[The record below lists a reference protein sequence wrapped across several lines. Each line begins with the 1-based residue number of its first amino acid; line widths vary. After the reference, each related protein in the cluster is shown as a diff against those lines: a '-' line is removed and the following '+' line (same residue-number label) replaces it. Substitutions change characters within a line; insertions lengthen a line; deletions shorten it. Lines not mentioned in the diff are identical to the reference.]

1 MSEIKS
7 SSRYSSKKSL
17 SYEKDL
23 SSTISQINKNRDD
36 IIKNKVYCPI
46 ELKNVYTLLDES
58 DKILRKKDSD
68 INNLFKYN
76 DKICELI
83 NICEHYKIHMNS
95 QQKPELKK
103 TYNSIEH
110 NIQYL
115 CKHIET
121 AKKDNILLK
130 KKLKKS
136 TDPLFLSTLEQ
147 KNKQLCMDI
156 ENRKKE
162 IKFLKESIRKNEK
175 LLDSNKKKPNPVSL
189 EKEYRN
195 LLNQQSNLC
204 SRLIQLQNGSK
215 LYEESIQRIDDQ
227 LEEIKKK
234 MNDLNLEKKNEKEN
248 LIEGV
253 SDMSKENLEKKIF
266 LLNTKRDEL
275 KKEKNNIINNLNNS
289 LLKLKK
295 QISVLE
301 NEKIN
306 LLNEEKSHIEK
317 SQILKRTLNT
327 RINKM
332 NKNENKIKPYV
343 IKKKDINKKELIE
356 QHQDDNTL
364 KEDNIKEQEYN
375 VKDIKENNDIQ
386 HIYNN
391 DKYMYQQNVQTY
403 DHKITTQPSNFIE
416 SLLED
421 QTPEYKKDISPI
433 IKTQK
438 DLSKLCE
445 ENGNKNVDNDINNE
459 NNITKY
465 NTKKNKNKNKNKN
478 NSNVFL
484 PQFEEDIL
492 LKLQKTVNMK
502 LNENKEN
509 DEYTIMEDIKEAVKE
524 TIDVDLVEEVVKE
537 TIDVD
542 VVEEV
547 VKEKIDVDVVEDI
560 NDDVVEDINDDVV
573 EDVNDDV
580 VEDVNDDVVEDM
592 NDDVVEDVNDDVVED
607 MNDDVVEDVNDD
619 VVEDVNDDVVEED
632 MDDDVIEEDIDDD
645 VVEEDIDDDVVEE
658 DIKVVVQDEVND
670 DMVEE
675 EVQQEQIN
683 DDMVEEEIDEID
695 EHENQINELEIH
707 KEIIKEE
714 GILEDIIKDD
724 IINNDDIKMNDNIED
739 EFLENDKMD
748 NLILRH
754 DEKNETYIND
764 IQQYK
769 SSYNITKEEQTFKKE
784 DIIENMNNNY
794 NFKEIN
800 ELNKDIKKEENI
812 ILPVI
817 ENNIITND
825 QIETVIQNKEEEINE
840 DTEKETLNF

>member
-1 MSEIKS
+1 MSDIKS

-17 SYEKDL
+17 PYEKAL

-46 ELKNVYTLLDES
+46 ELKNVYTLLEDS

-76 DKICELI
+76 DKICEFI

-115 CKHIET
+115 SKHIET

-130 KKLKKS
+130 KKLKRS
-136 TDPLFLSTLEQ
+136 TDPLFLLTLEQ
-147 KNKQLCMDI
+147 KNKQLCIDI

-204 SRLIQLQNGSK
+204 SRLIQLQNGSR

-234 MNDLNLEKKNEKEN
+234 MNDLNLEKKNEKEH

-306 LLNEEKSHIEK
+306 LLNDEKSHIEK

-327 RINKM
+327 KMNKM
-332 NKNENKIKPYV
+332 NKHENKIKTNV
-343 IKKKDINKKELIE
+343 IKKKDMNKKEQIE
-356 QHQDDNTL
+356 EQQEDNTL
-364 KEDNIKEQEYN
+364 KEDNKNEKVHY
-375 VKDIKENNDIQ
+375 VKDIKQDNDIQ
-386 HIYNN
+386 HYNEN
-391 DKYMYQQNVQTY
+391 NKYMYQQNIHSLKYEQNVERY
-403 DHKITTQPSNFIE
+403 DRTITPQPSNNFIE

-421 QTPEYKKDISPI
+421 QTPEHKQNINPI
-433 IKTQK
+433 IKTQE
-438 DLSKLCE
+438 DVSKPWE
-445 ENGNKNVDNDINNE
+445 ENGNNNIYDDINNE
-459 NNITKY
+459 NITKY
-465 NTKKNKNKNKNKN
+465 NTKKKKIKN

-502 LNENKEN
+502 LNEK
-509 DEYTIMEDIKEAVKE
+509 
-524 TIDVDLVEEVVKE
+524 
-537 TIDVD
+537 
-542 VVEEV
+542 
-547 VKEKIDVDVVEDI
+547 KEKEEHMIQEEIKDVEQDI
-560 NDDVVEDINDDVV
+560 NDDDMINEEIKDVKQDIN
-573 EDVNDDV
+573 
-580 VEDVNDDVVEDM
+580 
-592 NDDVVEDVNDDVVED
+592 
-607 MNDDVVEDVNDD
+607 
-619 VVEDVNDDVVEED
+619 
-632 MDDDVIEEDIDDD
+632 DDD
-645 VVEEDIDDDVVEE
+645 VVEEEIKKVEQDINDDDVVEE
-658 DIKVVVQDEVND
+658 EIKKVEQDIND
-670 DMVEE
+670 DDMINEEIKDVKQDINDDDVVEE
-675 EVQQEQIN
+675 EIKDVKQDIN
-683 DDMVEEEIDEID
+683 DDDVVEEEIKDVKRDINDDDVVEEEIKKVEQDINDDDVTVEEEIDERD
-695 EHENQINELEIH
+695 EHENEINEPEIH
-707 KEIIKEE
+707 KEIIKED
-714 GILEDIIKDD
+714 GILDD
-724 IINNDDIKMNDNIED
+724 IINNDEIKMNDNIKD
-739 EFLENDKMD
+739 EFLEKDKKEDM
-748 NLILRH
+748 ILR
-754 DEKNETYIND
+754 DERENETYTNN
-764 IQQYK
+764 IQQYNN
-769 SSYNITKEEQTFKKE
+769 SYNITNDEQTFKDE
-784 DIIENMNNNY
+784 DIFEKMNNND

-800 ELNKDIKKEENI
+800 EPDKDMIKQENI
-812 ILPVI
+812 ILHVT
-817 ENNIITND
+817 EKSVMTND
-825 QIETVIQNKEEEINE
+825 QIEKGIQNKEEEINE
-840 DTEKETLNF
+840 DMEMETLNF

>member
-17 SYEKDL
+17 SYEKEL

-46 ELKNVYTLLDES
+46 ELKNVYTLLEES

-204 SRLIQLQNGSK
+204 SRLIQLKNGSK

-356 QHQDDNTL
+356 QYKEDNTL
-364 KEDNIKEQEYN
+364 KEDNIKEQVYY

-386 HIYNN
+386 HIYKN

-403 DHKITTQPSNFIE
+403 DHNIITQPSNFIE

-438 DLSKLCE
+438 DLIKPFE
-445 ENGNKNVDNDINNE
+445 ENGNKNVDDDINNE
-459 NNITKY
+459 NNIIKY

-509 DEYTIMEDIKEAVKE
+509 DEYTIREDIKEAEKE
-524 TIDVDLVEEVVKE
+524 KIDVDVIEDVVKEKIDVGVIEEVVKE
-537 TIDVD
+537 KIDVD

-547 VKEKIDVDVVEDI
+547 VKEKIDVDVIEEVIKEVVKDESDDDVIEDM
-560 NDDVVEDINDDVV
+560 NDDVIEDM
-573 EDVNDDV
+573 
-580 VEDVNDDVVEDM
+580 NDDVVEDM
-592 NDDVVEDVNDDVVED
+592 NDDVIEDMNDDVIKDMNDDVVED
-607 MNDDVVEDVNDD
+607 MNDDVIEDMNDD
-619 VVEDVNDDVVEED
+619 VVEDMNDDVIEDMNDDVVK
-632 MDDDVIEEDIDDD
+632 
-645 VVEEDIDDDVVEE
+645 E
-658 DIKVVVQDEVND
+658 DIKEVQQDEV
-670 DMVEE
+670 
-675 EVQQEQIN
+675 N

-695 EHENQINELEIH
+695 EHENKINELKIN

-724 IINNDDIKMNDNIED
+724 IINNDEIKMNDNIED
-739 EFLENDKMD
+739 EYLENDKID
-748 NLILRH
+748 NLTLRH

-817 ENNIITND
+817 ENNIITNN
-825 QIETVIQNKEEEINE
+825 QIETLIQNKEEEINE

>member
-1 MSEIKS
+1 MSDIKS

-17 SYEKDL
+17 PYEKAL

-46 ELKNVYTLLDES
+46 ELKNVYTLLEDS

-76 DKICELI
+76 DKICEFI

-115 CKHIET
+115 SKHIET

-130 KKLKKS
+130 KKLKRS
-136 TDPLFLSTLEQ
+136 TDPLFLLTLEQ
-147 KNKQLCMDI
+147 KNKQLCIDI

-204 SRLIQLQNGSK
+204 SRLIQLQNGSR

-234 MNDLNLEKKNEKEN
+234 MNDLNLEKKNEKEH

-301 NEKIN
+301 NDKIN
-306 LLNEEKSHIEK
+306 LLNDEKSHIEK

-327 RINKM
+327 KMNKM
-332 NKNENKIKPYV
+332 NKHENKIKTNI
-343 IKKKDINKKELIE
+343 IKKKDINKKEQIE
-356 QHQDDNTL
+356 EQQEDNTL
-364 KEDNIKEQEYN
+364 KEDNKNEEVYY
-375 VKDIKENNDIQ
+375 VKDIKEDNNIQ
-386 HIYNN
+386 HYNEN
-391 DKYMYQQNVQTY
+391 NKYMYQQNIHPLKYEQNVQRY
-403 DHKITTQPSNFIE
+403 DREITPQPSNFIE

-421 QTPEYKKDISPI
+421 QTPEYKKDINPI
-433 IKTQK
+433 IKTQE
-438 DLSKLCE
+438 DVSKPWE
-445 ENGNKNVDNDINNE
+445 ENGNKNIYDDINNE
-459 NNITKY
+459 NMTKY
-465 NTKKNKNKNKNKN
+465 NTKKKKKKN

-492 LKLQKTVNMK
+492 LKLQKTINMK
-502 LNENKEN
+502 LNEKKEK
-509 DEYTIMEDIKEAVKE
+509 EEHIIEGEIKEVLQE
-524 TIDVDLVEEVVKE
+524 GIDD
-537 TIDVD
+537 DAN
-542 VVEEV
+542 VVEEEI
-547 VKEKIDVDVVEDI
+547 KE
-560 NDDVVEDINDDVV
+560 
-573 EDVNDDV
+573 
-580 VEDVNDDVVEDM
+580 
-592 NDDVVEDVNDDVVED
+592 
-607 MNDDVVEDVNDD
+607 
-619 VVEDVNDDVVEED
+619 
-632 MDDDVIEEDIDDD
+632 
-645 VVEEDIDDDVVEE
+645 
-658 DIKVVVQDEVND
+658 VVQDEID
-670 DMVEE
+670 DDIKDVKED
-675 EVQQEQIN
+675 IH
-683 DDMVEEEIDEID
+683 DDDVMVEEEIDERD
-695 EHENQINELEIH
+695 EHENKINELEIH
-707 KEIIKEE
+707 KEIIKED
-714 GILEDIIKDD
+714 GLLDDCIKDD
-724 IINNDDIKMNDNIED
+724 IINNDEIKMNDNIKD
-739 EFLENDKMD
+739 EFLENDKKEDM
-748 NLILRH
+748 ILR
-754 DEKNETYIND
+754 DERENETHTNN
-764 IQQYK
+764 IQQYNN
-769 SSYNITKEEQTFKKE
+769 SYNRTNEEQTFKDE
-784 DIIENMNNNY
+784 DIFENMNNND
-794 NFKEIN
+794 NIKQIN
-800 ELNKDIKKEENI
+800 EPDKDMIKQENI
-812 ILPVI
+812 ILPFA
-817 ENNIITND
+817 EKNIMTND
-825 QIETVIQNKEEEINE
+825 KIEKGIQNKEEEINE
-840 DTEKETLNF
+840 DMEKENLNY

>member
-1 MSEIKS
+1 MSDIKS

-17 SYEKDL
+17 PYEKAL

-46 ELKNVYTLLDES
+46 ELKNVYTLLEDS

-76 DKICELI
+76 DKICEFI

-115 CKHIET
+115 SKHIET

-130 KKLKKS
+130 KKLKRS
-136 TDPLFLSTLEQ
+136 TDPLFLLTLEQ
-147 KNKQLCMDI
+147 KNKQLCIDI

-204 SRLIQLQNGSK
+204 SRLIQLQNGSR

-234 MNDLNLEKKNEKEN
+234 MNDLNLEKKNEKEH

-306 LLNEEKSHIEK
+306 LLNDEKSHIEK

-327 RINKM
+327 KMNKM
-332 NKNENKIKPYV
+332 NKHENKIKTNV
-343 IKKKDINKKELIE
+343 IKKKDMNKKEQIE
-356 QHQDDNTL
+356 EQQEDNTL
-364 KEDNIKEQEYN
+364 KEDNKNEKVHY
-375 VKDIKENNDIQ
+375 VKDIKEDNDIQ
-386 HIYNN
+386 HYNEN
-391 DKYMYQQNVQTY
+391 NKYMYQQNIHSLKYEQNVERY
-403 DHKITTQPSNFIE
+403 DRTITPQPSNNFIE

-421 QTPEYKKDISPI
+421 QTPEHKQDINPI
-433 IKTQK
+433 IKTQE
-438 DLSKLCE
+438 DVSKPWE
-445 ENGNKNVDNDINNE
+445 ENGNNNIYDDINNE
-459 NNITKY
+459 NITKY
-465 NTKKNKNKNKNKN
+465 NTKKKKIKN

-502 LNENKEN
+502 LNEK
-509 DEYTIMEDIKEAVKE
+509 
-524 TIDVDLVEEVVKE
+524 
-537 TIDVD
+537 
-542 VVEEV
+542 
-547 VKEKIDVDVVEDI
+547 KEKEQHMIQEEIKDVEQDI
-560 NDDVVEDINDDVV
+560 N
-573 EDVNDDV
+573 
-580 VEDVNDDVVEDM
+580 
-592 NDDVVEDVNDDVVED
+592 
-607 MNDDVVEDVNDD
+607 
-619 VVEDVNDDVVEED
+619 
-632 MDDDVIEEDIDDD
+632 DDD
-645 VVEEDIDDDVVEE
+645 VVEEEIKDVKQDINDDDVVEE
-658 DIKVVVQDEVND
+658 EIKKVEQDIND
-670 DMVEE
+670 DDMINEEIKKVEQDINDDDVVEE
-675 EVQQEQIN
+675 EIKDVEQDIN
-683 DDMVEEEIDEID
+683 DDDVVEEEIKDVEQDINDDDMINEEIKKVEQDINDDDVVDEEIKDVKQDINDDDVVEEEIKDVKQDINDDDVVEEEIKKIEQDINDDDVTVEEEIDERD
-695 EHENQINELEIH
+695 EHENKINEPEIH
-707 KEIIKEE
+707 KEIIKED
-714 GILEDIIKDD
+714 GILDD
-724 IINNDDIKMNDNIED
+724 IINNDEIKMNDNIKD
-739 EFLENDKMD
+739 EFLEKDKKEDM
-748 NLILRH
+748 ILR
-754 DEKNETYIND
+754 DERENETYTNN
-764 IQQYK
+764 IQQYNN
-769 SSYNITKEEQTFKKE
+769 SYNITNDEQTFKDE
-784 DIIENMNNNY
+784 DIFEKMNNND

-800 ELNKDIKKEENI
+800 EPDKDMIKQENI
-812 ILPVI
+812 ILHVT
-817 ENNIITND
+817 EKSVMAND
-825 QIETVIQNKEEEINE
+825 QIEKGIQNKEEEINE
-840 DTEKETLNF
+840 DMEKETLNF